1 MNEID
6 SLDNG
11 GQIKMYAIV
20 DIKGKNY
27 VAEQGKALLVDK
39 LQENNGDKITL
50 DKILLFKNDENK
62 VQVGNP
68 YLKNM
73 NIEASVLDTFKDK
86 KITVMKFKRRKN
98 YKKKQGH
105 RQQITKIM
113 IDKINQAQKL
123 SGNFPIK
130 NFQIYVLI

>member
-1 MNEID
+1 
-6 SLDNG
+6 
-11 GQIKMYAIV
+11 MYAIV

-113 IDKINQAQKL
+113 IDKINQA
-123 SGNFPIK
+123 
-130 NFQIYVLI
+130 